1 MQLHRLPEE
10 ESVEKDGHQPAD
22 SPAAPP
28 DPPPADTPADTLPST
43 KRKWPVKPVV
53 LGLIAVAL
61 LGTGV
66 TAYQIQRSQAPKKDI
81 IAELTV
87 PVAAQDLTVR
97 IQASGNVRPV
107 QSVNLSPKSQGR
119 IAELLVEQGDTVQ
132 AGQIVAR
139 MESDEVQ
146 AGVQQAKAA
155 VAQAQARL
163 QKLQSGSRAEE
174 VAQAQARLE
183 KAKANLAQLQAGS
196 RLEEIGEASA
206 GVARAKAQVTE
217 AQSRLALAET
227 NVKRNR
233 QLAAQGAI
241 ATQELDRTIDE
252 ARRAKATLEQ
262 VQAGVAEAKQ
272 RLERLQ
278 NGTRPE
284 EIAGAEAAVAEAQS
298 QLDQTLNG
306 SRPEEIA
313 EAAAAVA
320 EARARLKL
328 SEVQMEDTVVR
339 APFAGTIAQRYATVG
354 AFVTPTT
361 SASSAGSATSTSIV
375 ALARGL
381 EVLAK
386 VPEADISQIKAG
398 QKVEIVADAYPD
410 EVFKGRVHL
419 IAPEAIKERDVTLFE
434 VRVDIDTGVNKL
446 QSGMNV
452 DLTFL
457 GNELKDALVVPTVAI
472 VTQKGE
478 TGILVPGEKNKP
490 VFRPVTIGPTIENQ
504 TQILQGV
511 KAGERVFVGLPEGQK
526 LENIVKVKK

>member
-10 ESVEKDGHQPAD
+10 ESVETDGHQPAD
-22 SPAAPP
+22 PPAAPP
-28 DPPPADTPADTLPST
+28 EQPPADTPADTLPSP
-43 KRKWPVKPVV
+43 KRKWPVKPLV
-53 LGLIAVAL
+53 LGLIAAAL
-61 LGTGV
+61 LGTGI
-66 TAYQIQRSQAPKKDI
+66 TAYQIQRSAQPKKDI

-87 PVAAQDLTVR
+87 PVEAQNLTVR

-132 AGQIVAR
+132 QGQIVAR

-155 VAQAQARL
+155 LAQAEARL
-163 QKLQSGSRAEE
+163 EKQRSGSRAEE

-183 KAKANLAQLQAGS
+183 KAKATLAQLRAGS
-196 RLEEIGEASA
+196 RLEDIGEASA
-206 GVARAKAQVTE
+206 GVARTQAQVTE
-217 AQSRLALAET
+217 AQSRLTLAET

-241 ATQELDRTIDE
+241 PTQEFDRAIDE
-252 ARRAKATLEQ
+252 AHRAKATLEQ
-262 VQAGVAEAKQ
+262 AQAGVAEAKQ
-272 RLERLQ
+272 RLEKLQ

-284 EIAGAEAAVAEAQS
+284 DIAGADASVAEAQS
-298 QLDQTLNG
+298 QLDEMLNG
-306 SRPEEIA
+306 TRPEDIA
-313 EAAAAVA
+313 EAEAAVA
-320 EARARLKL
+320 EARARVKL
-328 SEVQMEDTVVR
+328 SEVQMEDTLVR
-339 APFAGTIAQRYATVG
+339 APFPGTIAQRYATVG

-386 VPEADISQIKAG
+386 VPEADISQIKPG

-434 VRVDIDTGVNKL
+434 VRVDIDTGLNKL

-472 VTQKGE
+472 VTQKGQ

-490 VFRPVTIGPTIENQ
+490 VFRPVTIGPSIENQ

-511 KAGERVFVGLPEGQK
+511 QAGERVFVGLPEGQK
-526 LENIVKVKK
+526 LEDIVKDKK